1 VSAPSSPFFETSRL
15 ARLGTV
21 LLFVTVALLYGALG
35 LADFVWDDI
44 PLIVQNRITGDLG
57 NWPLFFT
64 QDLWL
69 SSGVSGGHASG
80 YYRPLMLL
88 SLAVDQA
95 LWGLSPAGHH
105 LHSVAWHLGA
115 SAVLLALL
123 RQLVPPLPAVLG
135 TGVFALHP
143 LQSEAVA
150 WVASRNDPMVTL
162 FVLAAVLVLLPR
174 DCGPRRLALG
184 GLLVL
189 AATLSKESGV
199 MAPVLLALIDLA
211 RWRRPGGLARY
222 AVMGL
227 ALAVWFALRQNA
239 GVHVSELPDPGGVD
253 LLLANLHRVVASY
266 GQLILVPWPLSTGRT
281 LELLSDPPARVALGL
296 GGVGLLAVWQVWRG
310 RALGAAGLLLTGIA
324 VLPPLIAIAG
334 KGQLGERYLYLAL
347 VGLALG
353 VAAALPARSKWLWL
367 ALPIAAGWT
376 AVLHERLPQWQN
388 ALDLWASAAEHTPN
402 GYAFTGYAH
411 ELNRAGRAH
420 EAQEWFLK
428 AVHDPPPMEDACANV
443 LRGPLALGEPE
454 TALANARLLK
464 GKGCAATPDFMGVLA
479 EVFARNCLWDEVAGV
494 IGKAEG
500 DVAGRSVV
508 LMGALALQQDAGSVY
523 RELSLMLPDGPDAY
537 RQRVQL
543 ALDQGCRGDL
553 VAP

>member
-1 VSAPSSPFFETSRL
+1 VSVQSSSLFETDRL
-15 ARLGTV
+15 VRVGTV
-21 LLFVTVALLYGALG
+21 LLFLTVALLYGALG

-44 PLIVQNRITGDLG
+44 PLIVQNRITGDLA

-69 SSGVSGGHASG
+69 SSGISGGHASG

-88 SLAVDQA
+88 SLAIDQA

-115 SAVLLALL
+115 SAVLLVLL
-123 RQLVPPLPAVLG
+123 RQLVPPLPALLG
-135 TGVFALHP
+135 AGVFALHP

-174 DCGPRRLALG
+174 DCGRWRLVMG

-199 MAPVLLALIDLA
+199 LAPVLLGLLDLA

-222 AVMGL
+222 GAMGL
-227 ALAVWFALRQNA
+227 ALAVWFALRQGA
-239 GVHVSELPDPGGVD
+239 GVHVSNLPDPGGVA
-253 LLLANLHRVVASY
+253 LLFANLHRVVASY
-266 GQLILVPWPLSTGRT
+266 GLLVLAPWPLSTGRT
-281 LELLSDPPARVALGL
+281 LELLHDPPVRVALGL
-296 GGVGLLAVWQVWRG
+296 CGVVLLAIWQVWRG
-310 RALGAAGLLLTGIA
+310 RALGAAGLIFSLVA
-324 VLPPLIAIAG
+324 VAPPLVAIAG

-347 VGLALG
+347 AGLALG
-353 VAAALPARSKWLWL
+353 VAASLPARSRWLWL
-367 ALPIAAGWT
+367 ALPVAAGWT
-376 AVLHERLPQWQN
+376 GVLHQRLPQWQN
-388 ALDLWASAAEHTPN
+388 ALDLWASAAENTPS

-411 ELNRAGRAH
+411 ELNRAGRAQ
-420 EAQEWFLK
+420 EAQEWFIK
-428 AVHDPPPMEDACANV
+428 AVHDPPPMADACANV
-443 LRGPLALGEPE
+443 LRGPLALDQPQI
-454 TALANARLLK
+454 ALDNARMLK
-464 GKGCAATPDFMGVLA
+464 GKGCGATPDFMGVLA

-494 IGKAEG
+494 LDKAEG
-500 DVAGRSVV
+500 DTAGRSVV
-508 LMGALALQQDAGSVY
+508 LMGAMALQQDAHSAY
-523 RELSLMLPDGPDAY
+523 AELSHRLPDGPQVF
-537 RQRVQL
+537 RQRVQQ